1 MSINCILISFSS
13 VQIYEFH
20 IFICVMPSS
29 FEGLSFGGFFVKVV
43 CKKNIT
49 FREVMF
55 RTVCEMLAWSTYVS
69 DGMIDAALSLL
80 KPGKA
85 FT

>member
-1 MSINCILISFSS
+1 MLKS
-13 VQIYEFH
+13 
-20 IFICVMPSS
+20 
-29 FEGLSFGGFFVKVV
+29 FVK
-43 CKKNIT
+43 KYIT